1 MIKIYLNCLNY
12 GFAEWEKDNKI
23 YQCLQEF
30 DDEKTIYSLY
40 VVDATHFLRIGKP
53 IKSESLTNINRWLAL
68 AKTEVE
74 IAED

>member
-1 MIKIYLNCLNY
+1 MIKIMLNN
-12 GFAEWEKDNKI
+12 GFVEFEKGNKR
-23 YQCLQEF
+23 YKCFREF
-30 DDEKTIYSLY
+30 NGETTIYSLY

-74 IAED
+74 IVEN